1 MMDSMKSNTA
11 DFKIAMVAAKWH
23 SDLVNI
29 ATSSCHDE
37 LVKLG
42 ISKKN
47 IELIHVPGSLELPL
61 MSKLL
66 ASSNDWDAVIV
77 FGLVVDG
84 GIYRHDF
91 VAQAVIDGIV
101 SVGLET
107 SVPVLSAVLSP
118 QHFDE
123 QDNKHM
129 AFLQKHLV
137 GKGVEVADST
147 LEIIQL
153 TRPLRRK

>member
-1 MMDSMKSNTA
+1 MKLNVA
-11 DFKIAMVAAKWH
+11 DFKIVMVAAKWH
-23 SDLVNI
+23 SDLVSI
-29 ATSSCHDE
+29 ATSSCYDQ
-37 LVKLG
+37 LIQLG
-42 ISKKN
+42 IHKKN
-47 IELIHVPGSLELPL
+47 IKLIHVPGSLELPL

-66 ASSNDWDAVIV
+66 ASSNQWDAVIA

-91 VAQAVIDGIV
+91 VAQAVIDGLV

-107 SVPVLSAVLSP
+107 SIPVLSAVLSP

-123 QDNKHM
+123 QDKNHM

-137 GKGVEVADST
+137 GKGMEAANSAI
-147 LEIIQL
+147 EIIRL
-153 TRPLRRK
+153 TRPLRSQ